1 MLVVARPLIRIA
13 SWILKMWSHAASR
26 IQGLNILG
34 ALVLALGCGHH
45 CSFFLQGF
53 LDCFLNHL
61 FEIHVVGPRHRESGK
76 SQAES
81 LSPGIWNLTLEH
93 QKENAS
99 DLLKFAGEKT
109 NLVVLHNCC

>member
-34 ALVLALGCGHH
+34 ALVLALGYGHH

-53 LDCFLNHL
+53 LVCILNHL
-61 FEIHVVGPRHRESGK
+61 FISCRCPRHRESGK

-99 DLLKFAGEKT
+99 DLLKLAGEKT